1 MISKMYGIRI
11 GSLST
16 CTITH
21 HIEIRVN
28 GAMTRQRDDDGAMII
43 AQWCND
49 NEEMKCHCDG
59 VGVMKR

>member
-1 MISKMYGIRI
+1 MYGIRI
-11 GSLST
+11 GSRST
-16 CTITH
+16 KTH

-43 AQWCND
+43 AQGCND

-59 VGVMKR
+59 VEAMTR